1 MDGQEVRTDR
11 TAPAEL
17 SPLVVTLLKGV
28 IYREDRPALWDS
40 LLRLQAHVADYVAVL
55 GLKLELDEAE
65 GYAFLRSRPQTSE
78 EQGTEN
84 GALAAPDAPGDAG
97 APGREPVPRLVV
109 RRQLSYPV
117 SLMLALL
124 RKKLAEFD
132 AEGSET
138 RLVLSREQVVDLVRI
153 FLPERGNEVK
163 LVGQIDS
170 TLEKIEDLGFIR
182 RLKGQTNMIEV
193 RRILKAFVD
202 AQWLADFDERL
213 AEYQKIAMEQTG
225 EKNRA

>member
-11 TAPAEL
+11 TAPYEL

-84 GALAAPDAPGDAG
+84 GALAAPDAPGLTPLAMPAPRAG
-97 APGREPVPRLVV
+97 SPCPAWWCAASFP
-109 RRQLSYPV
+109 
-117 SLMLALL
+117 
-124 RKKLAEFD
+124 
-132 AEGSET
+132 
-138 RLVLSREQVVDLVRI
+138 
-153 FLPERGNEVK
+153 
-163 LVGQIDS
+163 
-170 TLEKIEDLGFIR
+170 IR
-182 RLKGQTNMIEV
+182 
-193 RRILKAFVD
+193 
-202 AQWLADFDERL
+202 
-213 AEYQKIAMEQTG
+213 
-225 EKNRA
+225 